1 VVDLANEI
9 ISVKDLVTYFF
20 TEAGVVKAVDGVSFS
35 IDEGES
41 VGLVGESGSGKT
53 VTALTALGIVQKPG
67 RIVSGEVL
75 YRGQDILKMREDDL
89 RKIRGR
95 KIGMVFQDPNSS
107 LDPLYTVDSQL
118 KEVVRVH
125 FRMTNE
131 EAHKKA
137 LSLLELVK
145 IPEPE
150 ARLKAYPFELS
161 GGMKQRVAI
170 ARALAGEPEVLIAD
184 EPTTNLDVTI
194 QAQVL
199 ELLRGLRK
207 ELGMT
212 LVLITHDMGIIAEMT
227 TRIVVLYAGRVAEI
241 ADTKDLYKIPRHPY
255 TFALLKAVPRVD
267 ERKQL
272 VPIAGNI
279 PNLITPPSGCR
290 YHPRCPYSTQ
300 ICVDEVPPLETIE
313 GGRRVSCHHWKE
325 LAAKKEL
332 AIA

>member
-1 VVDLANEI
+1 MANEI
-9 ISVKDLVTYFF
+9 ISVRDLVTYFF

-53 VTALTALGIVQKPG
+53 VTALTILGIVQRPG
-67 RIVSGEVL
+67 KIVSGEIL
-75 YRGQDILKMREDDL
+75 YKGQNILKFSEEES

-107 LDPLYTVDSQL
+107 LDPLYTVGDQL
-118 KEVVRVH
+118 MEVVRVH
-125 FRMTNE
+125 SNVSKK
-131 EAHKKA
+131 EAREKA
-137 LSLLELVK
+137 KSLLELVK
-145 IPEPE
+145 ISDPE
-150 ARLKAYPFELS
+150 ARLRAYPFELS

-170 ARALAGEPEVLIAD
+170 ARALAGEPDVLIAD

-212 LVLITHDMGIIAEMT
+212 LILITHDMGIIAEMT

-241 ADTKDLYKIPRHPY
+241 ASTKELYTAPRHPY
-255 TFALLKAVPRVD
+255 TAALLRAVPRVD
-267 ERKQL
+267 VRKQL

-279 PNLITPPSGCR
+279 PNLINPPTGCR
-290 YHPRCPYSTQ
+290 YHPRCPYFTDV
-300 ICVDEVPPLETIE
+300 CVDNVPPLEAIG
-313 GGRRVSCHHWKE
+313 GGRQVSCHHWKE
-325 LAAKKEL
+325 LAEKKEL
-332 AIA
+332 AMA

>member
-1 VVDLANEI
+1 MVHLANEI
-9 ISVKDLVTYFF
+9 ITVKDLVTYFF

-53 VTALTALGIVQKPG
+53 VTALTILGIVQKPG
-67 RIVSGEVL
+67 KIVSGEIL
-75 YRGQDILKMREDDL
+75 YRGQNILNLDENEL
-89 RKIRGR
+89 RNIRGR

-107 LDPLYTVDSQL
+107 LDPLYSVDSQL
-118 KEVVRVH
+118 MEVIRVH
-125 FRMTNE
+125 SKTSKQ

-145 IPEPE
+145 ISDPE
-150 ARLKAYPFELS
+150 ARLRAYPFELS

-212 LVLITHDMGIIAEMT
+212 LILITHDMGIIAEMT
-227 TRIVVLYAGRVAEI
+227 TRIVVLYAGRVAEV
-241 ADTKDLYKIPRHPY
+241 ASTKDLYRTPRHPY
-255 TFALLKAVPRVD
+255 TYALLKAVPRVD
-267 ERKQL
+267 VRRQL

-279 PNLITPPSGCR
+279 PNLISPPTGCR

-300 ICVDEVPPLETIE
+300 VCVDEIPPLESI
-313 GGRRVSCHHWKE
+313 GDGRQVSCHHWKE
-325 LAAKKEL
+325 LAEKQEMVL
-332 AIA
+332 S

>member
-1 VVDLANEI
+1 MIVMANEI
-9 ISVKDLVTYFF
+9 VSVKNLVTYFF
-20 TEAGVVKAVDGVSFS
+20 TEAGVVKAVDGVSFA

-53 VTALTALGIVQKPG
+53 VTALTILGIVQRPG
-67 RIVSGEVL
+67 KIVAGEIL
-75 YRGQDILKMREDDL
+75 YRGQNIFKMSENEA
-89 RKIRGR
+89 RKIRGK

-107 LDPLYTVDSQL
+107 LDPLYTVGNQL
-118 KEVVRVH
+118 TEVVRVH
-125 FRMTNE
+125 SHISKD
-131 EAHKKA
+131 EAYQKA
-137 LSLLELVK
+137 RSLLELVK
-145 IPEPE
+145 ISEPE
-150 ARLKAYPFELS
+150 ARLRAYPFELS

-199 ELLRGLRK
+199 ELLKDLRK

-212 LVLITHDMGIIAEMT
+212 LILITHDMGIIAEMT

-241 ADTKDLYKIPRHPY
+241 ASTKDLYKTPRHPY
-255 TFALLKAVPRVD
+255 TAALLRAVPRVD
-267 ERKQL
+267 VRKQL

-279 PNLITPPSGCR
+279 PNLIDPPTGCR

-300 ICVDEVPPLETIE
+300 DCVDQIPPLEVIE
-313 GGRRVSCHHWKE
+313 GDRQVSCHHWKD

-332 AIA
+332 VMA